1 MVQKN
6 RIPNFVSRNVT
17 DSGKGKRVGEEKS
30 HLRLVLNTSTKTIT
44 SIGFRM
50 GEELSKTENNQEF
63 DICYS
68 VDENTWNGTTSIQL
82 RLKGIK

>member
-1 MVQKN
+1 M
-6 RIPNFVSRNVT
+6 SRNVT
-17 DSGKGKRVGEEKS
+17 DSGKGKRVGEDKS

-50 GEELSKTENNQEF
+50 GEELVKTENNQKF

-68 VDENTWNGTTSIQL
+68 IEENTWNGRNSIQL